1 MLQQMSKKIT
11 NRFYLVSFGMLLF
24 ALVLFGKL
32 FYLQFYQ
39 AEHYEALAESRTLK
53 KSVIQP
59 GRGNIYADD
68 GTLLATS
75 VAEYELRWDAATV
88 KSEVYQENRERL
100 ARSLA
105 SFFGKDSDY
114 FLRKLDRAWKQ
125 KSRYMLLAKNLTHS
139 QYQEIKKFPIFSLG
153 SYKGGLIVE
162 REMIREHPLGK
173 IAERTIGYEKLDPK
187 GYFLRVG
194 LEGAYGN
201 YLRGA
206 PGVRL
211 KQRIANGQWKPLN
224 DTNEV
229 EPSAGYDLYTTI
241 NVPLQN
247 KVHDALLAQLE
258 KFEAEHGTA
267 VVMEVATGEIKAIS
281 NLGRTPE
288 GKYYERLNYAVGEA
302 HEPGSTF
309 KLMGMI
315 AALEDG
321 VIQPNEMIDTQNGV
335 LTFYGKFK
343 VRDSRKGGYGKISAS
358 KVFEVSS
365 NVGIVKIID
374 EHYRSNPRKFIDRL
388 YDMGLKEPL
397 GVSIQG
403 EARPKIPYPTD
414 SDWDGLD
421 LPWMAYGYGLALTPL
436 QTLTF
441 YNAVANNGVM
451 VKPRFV
457 NRLEGWG
464 KNKSFDL
471 QPEVLKP
478 SICSKKTLSAVQQMM
493 FNVVNKSWGTA
504 RSIKDDRIS
513 MAGKTGTCQ
522 VDYNTDDVQYISS
535 FVGYFPAEQPIY
547 SCIVVIHRP
556 NKQKG
561 YYGATVAAPVFKE
574 IAVSVNRDFPKPIEV
589 LAAPKVV
596 DTPAVL
602 DPSTDE
608 VPNLKG
614 MHFMDA
620 IALLEGLGLQVN
632 VQGKGKVLWQSIQAG
647 TPINQ
652 VKTIALKLG

>member
-1 MLQQMSKKIT
+1 MSKKIT
-11 NRFYLVSFGMLLF
+11 NRFYLVSFGMLIF

-88 KSEVYQENRERL
+88 KSEVYQQGRENL
-100 ARSLA
+100 ARALG

-139 QYQEIKKFPIFSLG
+139 QYQTIKKFPIFSLG

-162 REMIREHPLGK
+162 RKMIREHPLGK

-241 NVPLQN
+241 NIPLQN

-321 VIQPNEMIDTQNGV
+321 VVQPNEMVDTKNGI

-365 NVGIVKIID
+365 NVGMVKIID

-388 YDMGLKEPL
+388 FDMGLKEPL

-403 EARPKIPYPTD
+403 EASPKIPYPTD

-471 QPEVLKP
+471 QPEVIKP
-478 SICSKKTLSAVQQMM
+478 SICSKKTLSSVQQMM

-504 RSIKDDRIS
+504 RSIRDDRIS

-522 VDYNTDDVQYISS
+522 VDYHTDDVQYISS

-556 NKQKG
+556 DKQKG

-589 LAAPKVV
+589 LSAPKVV
-596 DTPAVL
+596 EAPAL
-602 DPSTDE
+602 PDPTTDE
-608 VPNLKG
+608 IPNLKG

-620 IALLEGLGLQVN
+620 IALLESLGIKVDI
-632 VQGKGKVLWQSIQAG
+632 QGKGKVLWQSIQAG

>member
-1 MLQQMSKKIT
+1 MSKKIT

>member
-1 MLQQMSKKIT
+1 MNKNKVY
-11 NRFYLVSFGMLLF
+11 RFYGVAFAMLIF

-32 FYLQFYQ
+32 LYIQLYQ
-39 AEHYEALAESRTLK
+39 AEHYEAIAEGKTLK
-53 KSVIQP
+53 KTVIQP
-59 GRGNIYADD
+59 SRGNIYSDD

-88 KSEVYQENRERL
+88 APELFHNQRAELAQKLADFFQKSPQ
-100 ARSLA
+100 
-105 SFFGKDSDY
+105 Y
-114 FLRKLDRAWKQ
+114 FLNRLNKAWQQ
-125 KSRYMLLAKNLTHS
+125 KNRYMLLAKNLTHT
-139 QYQEIKKFPIFSLG
+139 QYQTIKQFPIFRLG

-173 IAERTIGYEKLDPK
+173 IAERTIGYEKMDPK

-229 EPSAGYDLYTTI
+229 EPSAGYDLYSTI

-267 VVMEVATGEIKAIS
+267 VVMEVATGEIKAIA
-281 NLGRTPE
+281 NLGRTDQ

-321 VIQPNEMIDTQNGV
+321 LIQPNDLIDTENGV
-335 LTFYGKFK
+335 LTFFGKFK
-343 VRDSRKGGYGKISAS
+343 VRDSRRGGYGKISAS
-358 KVFEVSS
+358 KIFEVSS
-365 NVGIVKIID
+365 NVGMVKIID
-374 EHYRSNPRKFIDRL
+374 RHYSNNPRKFIDRL
-388 YDMGLKEPL
+388 YAMGLKEPL
-397 GVSIQG
+397 GVSIHG
-403 EARPKIPYPTD
+403 EAAPKIPYPTD
-414 SDWDGLD
+414 PDWDGLD
-421 LPWMAYGYGLALTPL
+421 LPWMAYGYGLTLTPL

-441 YNAVANNGVM
+441 YNAVANDGIM

-457 NRLEGWG
+457 KRLEGWG
-464 KNKSFDL
+464 KNKSFTL
-471 QPEVLKP
+471 EAEVIKP
-478 SICSKKTLSAVQQMM
+478 SICSKETLTAVRQMM
-493 FNVVNKSWGTA
+493 FNVVNKPWGTA
-504 RSIKDDRIS
+504 RSIQDDRIS

-522 VDYNTDDVQYISS
+522 VDYNTDNVQYISS

-556 NKQKG
+556 NKEKG
-561 YYGATVAAPVFKE
+561 YYGASVAAPVFKE
-574 IAVSVNRDFPKPIEV
+574 IAVSVNRDFPKEIEV
-589 LAAPKVV
+589 APSAENKVKESL
-596 DTPAVL
+596 TPEFI
-602 DPSTDE
+602 TDAI
-608 VPNLKG
+608 PDLKG
-614 MHFMDA
+614 MPFMDA
-620 IALLEGLGLQVN
+620 VALLEQLGVQVN
-632 VQGKGKVLWQSIQAG
+632 AVGRGKVLWQSVKAG
-647 TPINQ
+647 TPIGA
-652 VKTIALKLG
+652 KMKIELKLG

>member
-1 MLQQMSKKIT
+1 MSKKIT

-464 KNKSFDL
+464 ENKSFDL

-602 DPSTDE
+602 DSSTDE

>member
-100 ARSLA
+100 ARSLGN
-105 SFFGKDSDY
+105 FFGKDSDY
-114 FLRKLDRAWKQ
+114 FLRKLDRAWRQ

-403 EARPKIPYPTD
+403 EARPKISYPTD

-589 LAAPKVV
+589 LPAPKVV
-596 DTPAVL
+596 DTPAVP

-608 VPNLKG
+608 IPNLKG